1 MRNQNAWHSVE
12 LSKIQLKKKNKSFKI
27 SNMKKY
33 LTREQNDMVYFLF
46 LMILERKVKVHISSG
61 KE

>member
-1 MRNQNAWHSVE
+1 
-12 LSKIQLKKKNKSFKI
+12 
-27 SNMKKY
+27 MKKY
-33 LTREQNDMVYFLF
+33 LTRGQNDMVYFLF